1 MMTEQMLENGEGQES
16 EEART
21 NPEIS
26 NVVQE
31 VLKHGYIEG
40 DERAVFYESAKKN
53 VTEINR
59 ILEPLGFRMKIDDNR
74 GLLILMILE
83 PSKTS
88 LEIDEAWSHPLVRRQ
103 RLTLEQSLLLAILRR
118 YYVVQEQ
125 EVGIGMSA
133 VKVYVEDLVKDM
145 ETFIGDSGSDQKN
158 ERRVLHLLDQL
169 KGHGIVSEP
178 DKNEEVTIRPLIIYL
193 ADPDNLKELLKQYQ
207 QVAESSNSEDS
218 TN

>member
-1 MMTEQMLENGEGQES
+1 MTEQMLENGEGQES

-53 VTEINR
+53 FTEINR

>member
-1 MMTEQMLENGEGQES
+1 MTEQMLENGEGQES

>member
-1 MMTEQMLENGEGQES
+1 MTEQILENNEGEEN
-16 EEART
+16 EETRT

-26 NVVQE
+26 NVAQE
-31 VLKHGYIEG
+31 VLKNGYIEG
-40 DERAVFYESAKKN
+40 EERAVFYQSAKKN
-53 VTEINR
+53 FTEINR
-59 ILEPLGFRMKIDDNR
+59 ILEPLGFCMKIDDNR
-74 GLLILMILE
+74 GLLILMILD
-83 PSKTS
+83 PTQTS
-88 LEIDEAWSHPLVRRQ
+88 HEIDEAWSHPLVRRQ

-178 DKNEEVTIRPLIIYL
+178 DKNQEITIRPLIIYL
-193 ADPDNLKELLKQYQ
+193 ADPDNLKGLLKQYQ
-207 QVAESSNSEDS
+207 QVAEASNSEGS

>member
-53 VTEINR
+53 FTEINR